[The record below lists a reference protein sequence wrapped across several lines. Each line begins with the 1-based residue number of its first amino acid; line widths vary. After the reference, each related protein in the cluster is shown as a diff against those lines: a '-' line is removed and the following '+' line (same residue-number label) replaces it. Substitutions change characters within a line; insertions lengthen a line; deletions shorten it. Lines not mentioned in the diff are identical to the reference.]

1 MLSRQ
6 ENDLLTSVG
15 PGTPCGEMLRR
26 YWWPI
31 GFSALVTEKQT
42 PTKVRLLGEDFVLF
56 RDGALR
62 LGLLEL
68 HCSHRGTS
76 LEFGRVEDQGIRC
89 CYHGWLYDVAGRC
102 LEQPAEP
109 AESTFK
115 DRIQHPA
122 YKVQEIAG
130 FIFAYLGPDPAP
142 LLPRYDLFLEENG
155 ERVIGAGTEYCN
167 WLQRAENSVD
177 QTHLVALHA
186 PEYPQMALK
195 RPEIG
200 WQKTVYGA
208 KVTMHV
214 PGVSK
219 PKHSH
224 WVFPSHTRHTTARK
238 DRVPDHAIRF
248 RVPTDDTTTKTFWL
262 RFTPNDEA
270 NRGRPLRLKTI
281 GFEDDKPGIYTRVDD
296 GWWGIASHDQD
307 RVAQESQ
314 GEIYDRTREHLGA
327 SDEGVIL
334 LRQTIKESIEAVR
347 QGQDP
352 FWILRS
358 SEENN
363 KITFDA
369 SMAEIG
375 ALG

>member
-31 GFSALVTEKQT
+31 GFSELVTEKQT

-208 KVTMHV
+208 KITMHV

-270 NRGRPLRLKTI
+270 NRGRPLRLKTV